1 MEGNR
6 SAPYWQ
12 VGFCVFFDYCFFPRI
27 PMALSPGKVGRI
39 TLGGSK
45 TLDGPGLTSRNS
57 ALIAYGGAQE
67 SARC

>member
-1 MEGNR
+1 
-6 SAPYWQ
+6 
-12 VGFCVFFDYCFFPRI
+12 
-27 PMALSPGKVGRI
+27 MALSPGKVGRI